1 MTAPDQYGPDSRY
14 AWLRLCVTLTLMT
27 LGASGMYIVSV
38 GLPAIQ
44 AEFGVDRSDAST
56 PYTALMIGFGVGGVL
71 MGKLALP
78 ILIAQAAAP
87 AATAP
92 VVAALPALT
101 VFALAGVL
109 AGLAV
114 LCLVPLR
121 AAPPSAA
128 D

>member
-1 MTAPDQYGPDSRY
+1 MTDSP
-14 AWLRLCVTLTLMT
+14 TP
-27 LGASGMYIVSV
+27 
-38 GLPAIQ
+38 LPAPV
-44 AEFGVDRSDAST
+44 ASRSEQFKADA
-56 PYTALMIGFGVGGVL
+56 
-71 MGKLALP
+71 